1 LIAYQGHEVL
11 CVDNLFTGTKRNIE
25 RLHNEARFEFVPHDV
40 TFPLFVEVDEIN
52 NLA

>member
-25 RLHNEARFEFVPHDV
+25 RLHNE